1 MAKTNTFAFS
11 VTTIAKALDA
21 AHAYGNAVTS
31 LRAEAVAGL
40 KGTMSPET
48 VKLALLAPIA
58 QYYGVKLID
67 KVRGEGKT
75 WDKEATGFEAAK
87 KAHQRLAADIMGK
100 AESSDEVEIPEELL
114 AAAAKLA
121 KLAAQYESGRSLAS
135 KALASA
141 WAK

>member
-1 MAKTNTFAFS
+1 MAKTNTFTFS
-11 VTTIAKALDA
+11 ANTIATALDA
-21 AHAYGNAVTS
+21 AHAYGNAVAT

-40 KGTMSPET
+40 KGQMSPDT
-48 VKLALLAPIA
+48 VKAALLEPIA
-58 QYYGVKLID
+58 QYYGVKLVD
-67 KVRGEGKT
+67 KTRGEGKT
-75 WDKEATGFEAAK
+75 WDKEAAKFEAAK

-121 KLAAQYESGRSLAS
+121 KLAAAYEGGRSLAS